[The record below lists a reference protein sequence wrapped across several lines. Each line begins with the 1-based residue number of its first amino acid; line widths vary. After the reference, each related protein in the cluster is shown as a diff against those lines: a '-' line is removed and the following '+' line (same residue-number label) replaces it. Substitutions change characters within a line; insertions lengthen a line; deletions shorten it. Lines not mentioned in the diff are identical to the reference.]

1 MGQWSVDDPQLLEA
15 RNSVWDHWTNSRFAN
30 DVNDALDNMA
40 EARFLNTTNTGTLV
54 TIGAV
59 AILLFAVFLYLYDFY
74 ATARSDN
81 VPLYGPYGEKQG
93 YSNYYN
99 KR

>member
-1 MGQWSVDDPQLLEA
+1 MGQRSVDDPQLLEA
-15 RNSVWDHWTNSRFAN
+15 RNSVWEDWTNSRFA
-30 DVNDALDNMA
+30 DALDNMA
-40 EARFLNTTNTGTLV
+40 EARFLNTTNAGTLV